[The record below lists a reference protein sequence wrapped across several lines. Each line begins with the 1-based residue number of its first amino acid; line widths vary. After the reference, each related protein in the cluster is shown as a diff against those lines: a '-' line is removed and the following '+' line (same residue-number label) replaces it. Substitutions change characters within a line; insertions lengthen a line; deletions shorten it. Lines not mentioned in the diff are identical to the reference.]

1 MSGINTSYGNYSG
14 KPVNSAKPAD
24 RTKAKNPEAAGE
36 QAQQTRTA
44 DKRSDTFERTNRS
57 SEKVTVDYKA
67 KSALGIKN
75 ECMKDTIANL
85 LGQAKSQKS
94 TSTGPIDIGAVLRS
108 YGVEPIEEDGSEDFW
123 GAEKTANRIL
133 DFAKNLAGNNKEAFA
148 KLKDAFGKAFGE
160 CEKIWGGSLPDVCYD
175 TLDRVNQ
182 GFDDWENELNGSS
195 AAEQ

>member
-1 MSGINTSYGNYSG
+1 MSGINTNYGSYSN
-14 KPVNSAKPAD
+14 KPVSSAKPAD
-24 RTKAKNPEAAGE
+24 RTKAGKAEVTEE
-36 QAQQTRTA
+36 QAKQTKTAEKRT
-44 DKRSDTFERTNRS
+44 DTFERTNRS
-57 SEKVTVDYKA
+57 SEKVAVDYKA

-85 LGQAKSQKS
+85 LGQAKSGK
-94 TSTGPIDIGAVLRS
+94 STGPLDIEAVLKS
-108 YGVEPIEEDGSEDFW
+108 YGVEPIKSDGSEDFW

-160 CEKIWGGSLPDVCYD
+160 CEKIWGGALPDVCYD
-175 TLDRVNQ
+175 TLDRVNK
-182 GFDDWENELNGSS
+182 GFDDWEQELNNSS